1 MVNYTEIGRETGV
14 LNEFNLPVSN
24 FCKHYYE
31 SSARDITQF
40 CSLFLELVGMVR

>member
-14 LNEFNLPVSN
+14 LNVVNLTVSN
-24 FCKHYYE
+24 FCKHYSK

-40 CSLFLELVGMVR
+40 CSTFLELVGMVR